1 MAKRL
6 NFFFESA
13 EQASIS
19 RFEPDDMLP
28 GQGMVHQ
35 KTADFGLTW
44 RWPTGALAYRY
55 QFSVIARAG
64 QDWSRSQI
72 IKQHHLRRLKTRNG
86 FQGQQLGIAR
96 ARTHK
101 GYEPLHDA
109 FAIMWKKVPVT
120 RPRYEPVSATATPSA
135 SVTHASAVSVCSR
148 IVE

>member
-1 MAKRL
+1 MAKRF

-64 QDWSRSQI
+64 QDRSRSQI
-72 IKQHHLRRLKTRNG
+72 IKQDHLRCLKTRNG
-86 FQGQQLGIAR
+86 FKGQQLGIAR

-101 GYEPLHDA
+101 
-109 FAIMWKKVPVT
+109 
-120 RPRYEPVSATATPSA
+120 
-135 SVTHASAVSVCSR
+135 
-148 IVE
+148 